1 MVFLRYLLRFC
12 VLTVILAAGTL
23 LAYTVLVNTGIVRL
37 PTYEQSRIEEAA
49 DEIRQGGDEAALLP
63 DSCEFGVYD
72 PDGNFLY
79 GTFEGKER
87 QEGWERW
94 KNGDTGA
101 FYNIFY
107 RSIEKDDGNLVIVR
121 YEMVAKFAN
130 SVLREIFPN
139 AEFLLLFIALLLF
152 LAQSALTAKSFGRF
166 LKRRLDI
173 LTEIAAKVGR
183 EDLDFEREYSDIREV
198 DDVLGAL
205 FKMKEALQRSLKEQ
219 WESRR
224 QKQEQ
229 IAALA
234 HDIKTPLTI
243 IRGNAELMQETESME
258 EIREWDQE
266 ILDNAAELEGYLAV
280 LHETVR
286 MPEQR
291 KQTKGRESAGQTAEK
306 VIGQVADQH
315 EEKIKPSEIRE
326 SEERFPAGLFLE
338 EVRRKAEALGR
349 IKNLVVECSFPKEDF
364 LIRGQ
369 AGFREKLMR
378 AVGNVISNGVDYS
391 LAEQTLWICAELRG
405 RTELQAQAGRKKI
418 SGQEMFSEE
427 KQDGGIFLQI
437 TVTDSGPGFSKE
449 ALRHGTEQ
457 FYQADKS
464 RAGTAHYGLGL
475 YIARTVLEE
484 NGGALEVGNSEET
497 GGGEVRMYVPCLTA
511 FCNMDKME

>member
-23 LAYTVLVNTGIVRL
+23 LAYTVLVNTGTVRL

-152 LAQSALTAKSFGRF
+152 LTQSALTAKSFGRF

-286 MPEQR
+286 MSEQR

-349 IKNLVVECSFPKEDF
+349 MKNLVVECSFPKEDF

-378 AVGNVISNGVDYS
+378 AVGNVLSNGVDYCPEGS
-391 LAEQTLWICAELRG
+391 SLWIRAELWIQVG
-405 RTELQAQAGRKKI
+405 QKEISAQEL
-418 SGQEMFSEE
+418 FPEE
-427 KQDGGIFLQI
+427 KQDGGTFLLV
-437 TVTDSGPGFSKE
+437 TVKDSGSGFSGE

-457 FYQADKS
+457 FYQSDKS

-484 NGGALEVGNSEET
+484 NGGALEIGNSEET